1 MRPAV
6 VFLLSVDLNRSAVK
20 SVVKVGRVGS
30 GDQDPQEYAR
40 GTRWYPQTR
49 PQRSPDVIRRSGV
62 SACPRCPCVDA
73 ELTAELERIRAEAER
88 LREQKRKSEGGQEA
102 EEEDARRQKQSKR
115 PKGQPKVKSKSG
127 PPNHEQNDSWSRF
140 HFAGGAEAVLASYTE
155 EAVAR
160 RLRPDC
166 RQKGT
171 MPSPFLGACTAVGLH
186 TRTLLVAAGGVAEN
200 AVRVSNPGKLRQTVD
215 EQEIF
220 DGFKVCTAPPLL
232 VGSLFWQGATA
243 V

>member
-1 MRPAV
+1 M
-6 VFLLSVDLNRSAVK
+6 
-20 SVVKVGRVGS
+20 GS

-88 LREQKRKSEGGQEA
+88 LREQKRKSEGGEEV
-102 EEEDARRQKQSKR
+102 EEEDPRRPKQSKR
-115 PKGQPKVKSKSG
+115 PKGQPKVQSKSG

-171 MPSPFLGACTAVGLH
+171 TFPVSQRLHRSGVTHTDPARCSWWRCRERRACLKSWKTTSNRRR
-186 TRTLLVAAGGVAEN
+186 TRN
-200 AVRVSNPGKLRQTVD
+200 LRWFQSMHR
-215 EQEIF
+215 
-220 DGFKVCTAPPLL
+220 PLL